1 MGTGPL
7 FAWDD
12 GVRGSLRVASS
23 GNAPLSSAQEI
34 LAFARGAGVG
44 LNETDLRFLG
54 VATFFTALRDFR
66 EFAAAERGLDSL
78 YPVLPD
84 PDANASF
91 QDGMADLKLHLF
103 PRRNEH
109 RHVLLDAAFA
119 FMRSRLEG
127 LG

>member
-23 GNAPLSSAQEI
+23 GTAPLSSAQEI
-34 LAFARGAGVG
+34 LEFARGASAG
-44 LNETDLRFLG
+44 LSETDLRFLG
-54 VATFFTALRDFR
+54 VATFFAALRDFR
-66 EFAAAERGLDSL
+66 EFAAAERGLNSF

-84 PDANASF
+84 RDANASF